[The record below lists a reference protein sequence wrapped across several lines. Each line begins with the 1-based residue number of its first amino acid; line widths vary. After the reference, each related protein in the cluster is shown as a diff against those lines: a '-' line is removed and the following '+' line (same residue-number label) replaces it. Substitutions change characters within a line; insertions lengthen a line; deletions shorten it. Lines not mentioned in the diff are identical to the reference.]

1 MRFWLLLVSALLGA
15 SVIADGAARP
25 MVLPSPIELDTRE
38 AHDLITPLRF
48 DAERYS
54 ALKDV
59 RGSVIL
65 RGFPINRTVSADL
78 LLERFDVLPS
88 NASVVI
94 GSDVGDIPIERPDV
108 VLLRGTIDGQ
118 TKSSVY
124 LGLSPWGCNGWLML
138 DDDLYFVSAGSRTNN
153 RSLHI
158 YRVEDMPSYWLR
170 SDWFCDADSLLP
182 NGLAGHTNSD
192 VVIADDC
199 GGKLASVAV
208 ETDWEFTGSLF
219 GGNTSAS
226 GAYVVTLFGAVD
238 FIYRRDFGV
247 AVNVPYMRLWSNSN
261 DPWNQNNTSNQLD
274 QFRTYWTQNMQNIY
288 RTVAHFLSGRALGG
302 GVAWMSV
309 LCNYGYGYGLSA
321 NLAGFFPPGLE
332 PGPNN
337 WDPFVVTH
345 EIGHNF
351 GAPHTHEM
359 FPPVDTC
366 GLGCNDPPFV
376 GTIMSYC
383 HICPGGMSNIR
394 LEFHPRTIEV
404 VQNYLR
410 GVGCLSSAVLTC
422 NVALQEYQGTAPLMG
437 YVELRKSGTGDLEAL
452 RSVVYQDGRFGMNSP
467 LLCEHDVSVKFPT
480 FLRKTIPSVMILPP
494 ETILNFAMLN
504 GDANNDNVVD
514 IRDLN
519 IMLSRFGMTGQGD
532 VNYNGVVDVSDIS
545 VVLIN
550 FGLAGDF

>member
-1 MRFWLLLVSALLGA
+1 MKLWMLLLSVVLAISVCGSGTSRSA
-15 SVIADGAARP
+15 
-25 MVLPSPIELDTRE
+25 VLPSPIKLDTRE
-38 AHDLITPLRF
+38 AHDLLTPLTF
-48 DAERYS
+48 DAERY
-54 ALKDV
+54 AVLKEA
-59 RGSVIL
+59 RGNVTL
-65 RGFPINRTVSADL
+65 RDFPISRTVSADL
-78 LLERFDVLPS
+78 LLERFEVLPS
-88 NASVVI
+88 NAAVVI
-94 GSDVGDIPIERPDV
+94 GSELGDIPTERPDV
-108 VLLRGTIDGQ
+108 VLLRGTIDGLA
-118 TKSSVY
+118 KSSVY
-124 LGLSPWGCNGWLML
+124 LGLSPWGCNGWLMIE
-138 DDDLYFVSAGSRTNN
+138 DDMYFLSAGSRTNN
-153 RSLHI
+153 KSLHI
-158 YRVEDMPSYWLR
+158 YRVKDMPGYWFQ

-182 NGLAGHTNSD
+182 RGLSDQTND

-199 GGKLASVAV
+199 GGKLCSIAV

-219 GGNTSAS
+219 GGNTNAS
-226 GAYVVTLFGAVD
+226 GAYVTTLFGAVD

-261 DPWNQNNTSNQLD
+261 DPWNQNNTSNQLN
-274 QFRTYWTQNMQNIY
+274 QFRTYWTQNMQQIY
-288 RTVAHFLSGRALGG
+288 RNIAHFLSGRALGG
-302 GVAWMSV
+302 GVAWLGV
-309 LCNYGYGYGLSA
+309 LCDYGYGYGLSA
-321 NLAGFFPPGLE
+321 NLAGSFPPGLE

-383 HICPGGMSNIR
+383 HICPGGMSNIH

-410 GVGCLSSAVLTC
+410 GISCLSSAVLTC

-437 YVELRKSGTGDLEAL
+437 YVEFRKPGTGELESL
-452 RSVVYQDGRFGMNSP
+452 RSVVYQNGTFGLNTSM
-467 LLCEHDVSVKFPT
+467 LCEHDFSVKFPT

-514 IRDLN
+514 IRDIN
-519 IMLSRFGMTGQGD
+519 IVLSRFGLTGQGD
-532 VNYNGVVDVSDIS
+532 VNYNGVVDVADLS
-545 VVLIN
+545 VMLIN
-550 FGLAGDF
+550 FGLVGDT